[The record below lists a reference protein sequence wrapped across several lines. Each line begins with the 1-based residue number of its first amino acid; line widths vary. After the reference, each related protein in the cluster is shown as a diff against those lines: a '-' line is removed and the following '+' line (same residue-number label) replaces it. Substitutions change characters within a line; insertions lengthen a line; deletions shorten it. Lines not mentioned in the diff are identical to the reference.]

1 MLRYTES
8 RLPIRAAHCEFVVA
22 APTNVPRALMA
33 GEYPP
38 TNSTADAPHANP
50 TSLSVSKHI
59 GNGRHDWCDIVPY
72 APIDTPSG
80 LVDRVALNA
89 DVLADRAIQSD
100 WIARIARWVDA
111 CGAAGM
117 AMPVVYIAGDLCNAV
132 WTAASDERFTLV
144 SAASSSNSDSSAR
157 AADSAHDSD
166 SAPGAHMLGVRV
178 YKTATTETECFV
190 MIDQPHP
197 SWPLVSR
204 GDPIAIAS
212 VRLAMRLLKGLLDET
227 RERATMEEA
236 RMLAMMDET
245 ERLRVER
252 RAVFM
257 ARIGIQGER
266 WPTKISHFRDAP
278 YDNDEFDAQL
288 TELLAYGLD
297 PAQLRSVMSRSLF
310 NRPLQRGAREAL
322 KLWFEVL
329 GAEKFVT
336 FMCDGVASALASPNF
351 AAFEGRLRYWLEV
364 LGAKGFVTFMCGSVA
379 AALASPDFASFEAR
393 LRYWL
398 EVLGAKGFV
407 TFMCDGVASALASPN
422 FAAFEGR
429 LRYWLEVLGAK
440 KFATFMCNSVAA
452 ALASPNFASFEAR
465 LRYWLEVLGAKKFV
479 TFMCGGVASAL
490 ASPNFAAFE
499 ARLRYWLEV
508 LGAEKFVTF
517 MRGSV
522 AAALAS
528 PNFAAFENRLKRL
541 LAVFGASV
549 LATLMCGGVASALA
563 STSADA
569 FEERLNQLRAVAGMT
584 DPDFVTLMTGGVA
597 SRILDAA
604 FFSSLVCYERRGS
617 AEDRQMFLKFF
628 GRGVSAI
635 DRLGAVEFWSRVDE
649 LCTTSPRPT
658 RAAALARM
666 READ

>member
-1 MLRYTES
+1 M
-8 RLPIRAAHCEFVVA
+8 F
-22 APTNVPRALMA
+22 MA

-38 TNSTADAPHANP
+38 TNSSADAPHANP

-59 GNGRHDWCDIVPY
+59 GNGRHDWIDIVPY
-72 APIDTPSG
+72 APVDTPSG

-89 DVLADRAIQSD
+89 GVISNRAIQSN
-100 WIARIARWVDA
+100 WIARIACRVDE

-117 AMPVVYIAGDLCNAV
+117 VMPVVYIAGEMCSAV
-132 WTAASDERFTLV
+132 WAAASDERFTLV
-144 SAASSSNSDSSAR
+144 SEV
-157 AADSAHDSD
+157 AHS
-166 SAPGAHMLGVRV
+166 LGVRV
-178 YKTATTETECFV
+178 YKTATTATECFV

-197 SWPLVSR
+197 SWPLVSK
-204 GDPIAIAS
+204 GNPIAIAS

-227 RERATMEEA
+227 RERATMDEA

-257 ARIGIQGER
+257 ARIGIQGDR
-266 WPTKISHFRDAP
+266 WPTKIGHFRDAP

-288 TELLAYGLD
+288 TEMLAYGLD
-297 PAQLRSVMSRSLF
+297 PDQLRSVMSRFLF
-310 NRPLQRGAREAL
+310 NRPLQRGALDAL
-322 KLWFEVL
+322 RLWLEVLGKERFATFLCDGVASALASPDFAAFDSRLRYWYEVL
-329 GAEKFVT
+329 GAKKFVTFMCCSVASALASPNFAAFDARLRYWHAVLDEKFATFMCNSVAAALASPDFAAFEARLRYWLGVLRKKKFATFMRGSVAAALASPNFAAFDARLRYWHAVLEGKFVTFMCCSVASALASPDFAAFESRLKRWHALLKEKFAT

-351 AAFEGRLRYWLEV
+351 AAFESRLLYWLAVFDER
-364 LGAKGFVTFMCGSVA
+364 FVTFMS
-379 AALASPDFASFEAR
+379 
-393 LRYWL
+393 
-398 EVLGAKGFV
+398 
-407 TFMCDGVASALASPN
+407 
-422 FAAFEGR
+422 
-429 LRYWLEVLGAK
+429 
-440 KFATFMCNSVAA
+440 NSVA
-452 ALASPNFASFEAR
+452 S
-465 LRYWLEVLGAKKFV
+465 
-479 TFMCGGVASAL
+479 
-490 ASPNFAAFE
+490 
-499 ARLRYWLEV
+499 
-508 LGAEKFVTF
+508 
-517 MRGSV
+517 
-522 AAALAS
+522 ALAS

-541 LAVFGASV
+541 LVVFGASV

-597 SRILDAA
+597 SRILDAT
-604 FFSSLVCYERRGS
+604 FFSSLVSCYERRGS

-628 GRGVSAI
+628 GRGVSSI

-666 READ
+666 GTIG